1 MLIWCVVAIAVSVF
15 SGPPKSRDPDY
26 MVAITGVTGLDDLA
40 SATGDEPSLSP
51 VFNLTVR
58 IDNSGNTLHRA
69 CVYGLS
75 TAVVSYGDAFLGKG
89 SVPQFCAEKEE
100 VQERAATAW
109 GQGVVAPEFLRER
122 LAGEMKR
129 GEAAVDVQVTTPAD
143 CYKCSDNVLVCSK
156 VKIGGD
162 PAPCRRE
169 DIYRVQRQPLDPMI
183 TH

>member
-1 MLIWCVVAIAVSVF
+1 MLIWFVVFIAAMIS
-15 SGPPKSRDPDY
+15 SSKSRDQDY

-89 SVPQFCAEKEE
+89 SVPPFCAEKEE

-109 GQGVVAPEFLRER
+109 GQGVVVPQFLRER

-129 GEAAVDVQVTTPAD
+129 GEAAVDVQVTSESTD
-143 CYKCSDNVLVCSK
+143 RVLVCSE

-162 PAPCRRE
+162 HAPCRRE
-169 DIYRVQRQPLDPMI
+169 EVYRRSAPAADGS
-183 TH
+183 TASA